1 MQKISK
7 ILPLVVLLLTA
18 CRTAVSSHPTP
29 NNTFENLTFE
39 CKHEVRPPLSPE
51 TQQLYNYAYYH
62 DLHNMWKGKKG
73 DQTWQQT
80 AVYYRIAAYN
90 GDYKANIR
98 LQYLL
103 ETGRVTRKNCAFL
116 PLRTPT

>member
-39 CKHEVRPPLSPE
+39 CKHEVRPSLSVARFGHLFYLS
-51 TQQLYNYAYYH
+51 TYYVNRGNRH
-62 DLHNMWKGKKG
+62 S
-73 DQTWQQT
+73 
-80 AVYYRIAAYN
+80 
-90 GDYKANIR
+90 YKAVGFPATGADALRVYIQR
-98 LQYLL
+98 LGFPACCLVSGVEADWKRPPHYN
-103 ETGRVTRKNCAFL
+103 R
-116 PLRTPT
+116 